1 MARHGGHLSE
11 VNSSNTVSAV
21 ANEQFAKHAAKMSRK
36 IRDLTMGSLPGGGGP
51 CVRRVMP
58 IAQAAY
64 TGGEQVRV
72 ATAPGSRSK
81 KGNQCPRAAAIVRQH
96 PCCRDVLVVM
106 ANELVSKVPSSL
118 VEASNVAEANGAAF
132 DAARVTC
139 RVGVKPFS
147 AGQFGEVW

>member
-1 MARHGGHLSE
+1 
-11 VNSSNTVSAV
+11 
-21 ANEQFAKHAAKMSRK
+21 
-36 IRDLTMGSLPGGGGP
+36 
-51 CVRRVMP
+51 
-58 IAQAAY
+58 
-64 TGGEQVRV
+64 
-72 ATAPGSRSK
+72 
-81 KGNQCPRAAAIVRQH
+81 
-96 PCCRDVLVVM
+96 M